1 MERGRLAQFD
11 RVQLRVTGDGPRRI
25 WTQLRS
31 DDPGHRWGRTFYLD
45 SSVRGF
51 DMALAEFQGM
61 GSDATTLPPLK
72 DVDSVLLV
80 VDTLNSHPGTSGVI
94 QILDLW
100 LAR

>member
-1 MERGRLAQFD
+1 
-11 RVQLRVTGDGPRRI
+11 
-25 WTQLRS
+25 
-31 DDPGHRWGRTFYLD
+31 
-45 SSVRGF
+45 
-51 DMALAEFQGM
+51 M